1 MAAEDLNPI
10 DFNDAQLDTIFNLAD
25 DDNNGTL
32 NRQEYLNIFYYIFKK
47 VGSDGKEGINPA
59 APVTV
64 PSSSPIRDPT
74 APTYSA
80 FGATLHPSK
89 NAYQG
94 LMPPSLMPLMVAMS
108 EASYN
113 FVPINAAT
121 FRTEFRQWGSHLDTL
136 AKDNPTAEI
145 LMSYVNPGAM
155 SFAEI
160 SLGEVLGKIHT
171 VITNVI
177 NNAVPGPVAAPVVPG
192 PVVPGPV
199 VPGPVVPDPAAVVE
213 PYKPQNPLPPQWD
226 ASLVTMEE
234 EKESENDENY
244 KQIIAQLPESVLKS
258 KCWDAAQSNDI
269 SIKQHLKKRD
279 NFVLCTSEEVG
290 DYQCQSMKNIRKL
303 ARNGLPWRAPKDY
316 YQMFYAIVNDE
327 GEVNKEQAYI
337 RVMADGRVIK
347 KPTWIY
353 NGHPEGTK
361 VFQLI
366 DTKKKTP
373 LIANNIVDGYNQGSY
388 IDPVPIYELEE
399 IVKPAS
405 VPIKIIEKT
414 DQMMSKEELQ
424 EEAAEL
430 KQNTRNA
437 AIKREENTKNFVYP
451 DDMEKQDG
459 GTRRKKKYTKNK
471 TARSKR
477 KSKKS
482 KSKRKKKTYKK

>member
-1 MAAEDLNPI
+1 MAAADLNPI

-199 VPGPVVPDPAAVVE
+199 VPGPVVPGPVVPDPAAVVE

-279 NFVLCTSEEVG
+279 
-290 DYQCQSMKNIRKL
+290 
-303 ARNGLPWRAPKDY
+303 
-316 YQMFYAIVNDE
+316 
-327 GEVNKEQAYI
+327 
-337 RVMADGRVIK
+337 
-347 KPTWIY
+347 
-353 NGHPEGTK
+353 
-361 VFQLI
+361 I
-366 DTKKKTP
+366 D
-373 LIANNIVDGYNQGSY
+373 D
-388 IDPVPIYELEE
+388 
-399 IVKPAS
+399 
-405 VPIKIIEKT
+405 
-414 DQMMSKEELQ
+414 
-424 EEAAEL
+424 
-430 KQNTRNA
+430 
-437 AIKREENTKNFVYP
+437 
-451 DDMEKQDG
+451 
-459 GTRRKKKYTKNK
+459 
-471 TARSKR
+471 
-477 KSKKS
+477 
-482 KSKRKKKTYKK
+482 